1 MSTYDI
7 STLQFGDSYY
17 SLHDAEVHKKI
28 TNSIQSISDFA
39 SKLATSLEVYKSFI
53 DTTTMFMNDSII
65 NTTLISNNEYE
76 MNIKIIK

>member
-1 MSTYDI
+1 MATYDI

-17 SLHDAEVHKKI
+17 SRHDAEVHKKI

-39 SKLATSLEVYKSFI
+39 SKLATSLEGYKSFI
-53 DTTTMFMNDSII
+53 DTTTTFMNDSII